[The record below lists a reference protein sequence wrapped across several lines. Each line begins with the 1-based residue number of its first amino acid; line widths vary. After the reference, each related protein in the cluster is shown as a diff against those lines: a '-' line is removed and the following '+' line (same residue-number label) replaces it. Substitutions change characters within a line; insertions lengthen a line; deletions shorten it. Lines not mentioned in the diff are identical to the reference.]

1 MCGIITGAL
10 AVSVAHP
17 TTTPLMAVGAK
28 VAVDA
33 VLSFEVKK
41 PNSNAETGDAEV
53 EQLPAT
59 EEAGEQATVPE
70 VLEEEVHAR
79 LLKEMPDG
87 LPLPNVPRK
96 PNWWEI
102 GWRRLLGRSINDTIW
117 ARWFPP
123 EASNYAGVVQTCSKP
138 AGLGEVNDEEL
149 NRLDWELEK
158 GFNEALQSEKD
169 FMDGVRVGFLK
180 NMTKLP
186 FNLAGFV
193 LNSREVQD
201 MPEKL
206 ESSDVKDEGAY
217 VGGKITADVV
227 TTVLGIIGIV
237 SGVGQMVTGLAG
249 DVGGGALCAS
259 GVGIPAGVAVV
270 AGSTTL
276 VVAGAAEV
284 AASASLVYSSVSNF
298 GRDVDELKESK
309 EKKETASPEKG
320 ANEAEISGEVTVES
334 DDMSGLNSPSE
345 CNISPKQFGK
355 KWGKH
360 KTDYPDLSMDEYKNL
375 IGDVFKNPDKI
386 IHDVNN
392 NEFLYLK
399 GENLLRVT
407 DSGEFVSL
415 YPGTKSG
422 RVLSAIEK
430 GGTIWPK

>member
-1 MCGIITGAL
+1 M
-10 AVSVAHP
+10 
-17 TTTPLMAVGAK
+17 K
-28 VAVDA
+28 D
-33 VLSFEVKK
+33 
-41 PNSNAETGDAEV
+41 DAEV

-59 EEAGEQATVPE
+59 EEAGEQAAVPE
-70 VLEEEVHAR
+70 VLEEEVYTH

-87 LPLPNVPRK
+87 LPLPNVPRR
-96 PNWWEI
+96 PSWCSV
-102 GWRRLLGRSINDTIW
+102 GWGFLTKRSMFDMIW

-123 EASNYAGVVQTCSKP
+123 EPSNYAGMVRPCNGP

-206 ESSDVKDEGAY
+206 ESSDVEDEGAY
-217 VGGKITADVV
+217 LGGKITADVV

-298 GRDVDELKESK
+298 GRDADELKAANNK
-309 EKKETASPEKG
+309 EKKVTSPNQMNKQIQKG
-320 ANEAEISGEVTVES
+320 QAPRGVKRVDNPDSQYAEPHVHFEDGTSITQSGKIHDANHG
-334 DDMSGLNSPSE
+334 
-345 CNISPKQFGK
+345 SPKLTRPILE
-355 KWGKH
+355 WLH
-360 KTDYPDLSMDEYKNL
+360 
-375 IGDVFKNPDKI
+375 
-386 IHDVNN
+386 NN
-392 NEFLYLK
+392 GWCLNIK
-399 GENLLRVT
+399 
-407 DSGEFVSL
+407 
-415 YPGTKSG
+415 
-422 RVLSAIEK
+422 
-430 GGTIWPK
+430 